1 MSQRQEVLNFFQ
13 KVCDDPQVQNA
24 LKPPCPPTREGFAQ
38 VAQANGYTING
49 HAIDDYVRF
58 YQFYHECQGAIDRH
72 QQGKEKLADWLNQW
86 EQHLQNF
93 DDDPMDDRHDT
104 IKRFM

>member
-13 KVCDDPQVQNA
+13 KVCDDPQVQDA

-49 HAIDDYVRF
+49 NAIDDYVRF
-58 YQFYHECQGAIDRH
+58 YQFYHECQGAIARH
-72 QQGKEKLADWLNQW
+72 QQGTEKLADWLNQW

-93 DDDPMDDRHDT
+93 EDDPLDDRSDT
-104 IKRFM
+104 IKRFL